1 MRAYI
6 LLSVLLGLASLT
18 EACEDIW
25 TSTKCAK
32 KESSGKCSTSSTV
45 ITNCQATCGYC
56 EGTTTTTAAPTTT
69 TAATVVDGDVRILE
83 YLTQSETI
91 PA

>member
-1 MRAYI
+1 MRVYI
-6 LLSVLLGLASLT
+6 LLSLLAGLVAAT

-32 KESSGKCSTSSTV
+32 KESKGKCSKSNV
-45 ITNCQATCGYC
+45 IANCQATCGYC

-69 TAATVVDGDVRILE
+69 TAATVADGDVRILE
-83 YLTQSETI
+83 QPTQSETN
-91 PA
+91 PN